1 MPNVAVLWFGVL
13 VLEFGWVVVAWARE
27 SYFGPAEI
35 LSLCP

>member
-1 MPNVAVLWFGVL
+1 MPNVVVLSFGVL
-13 VLEFGWVVVAWARE
+13 VLEFGWVVVAWGRE